1 VAAIALLGSVL
12 GLRLAGAVARETALG
27 TVSVRIAPAWHGRVD
42 AFPLA
47 DWGIRAAAFS
57 GPVELHVE
65 PRSIDRNALV
75 RAAAGNRSV
84 LRDAED
90 DARRLARDALLRAA
104 GWAVVGAAA
113 LGAVALAARRALGRG
128 SARGQLAW
136 LIAPTVSAAV
146 LSGAVLLTVE
156 HTFNPAAF
164 RSPSFYAQGAE
175 FAQLLKVAD
184 QAQGTGE
191 RYGSSVHRT
200 IAGYATLLN
209 AGANVA
215 PVATEAPARC
225 RGLPGPARVA
235 WR

>member
-1 VAAIALLGSVL
+1 VAAIALGGSVL

-42 AFPLA
+42 AFIPLA
-47 DWGIRAAAFS
+47 NWGIRAAAFS

-65 PRSIDRNALV
+65 PRSIDRDALV

-128 SARGQLAW
+128 SARAQLAW

-146 LSGAVLLTVE
+146 LSGAVLLTVD

-164 RSPSFYAQGAE
+164 RSPAFTRRAP
-175 FAQLLKVAD
+175 
-184 QAQGTGE
+184 
-191 RYGSSVHRT
+191 SSPSCSRSPT
-200 IAGYATLLN
+200 RLR
-209 AGANVA
+209 
-215 PVATEAPARC
+215 APASATAPQCTARS
-225 RGLPGPARVA
+225 PAR
-235 WR
+235 RRC